1 MSNYACLE
9 RYIPLVEFMGKICGK
24 NYEIILHDVSTPE
37 RSVIAA
43 CNEHLSGRRIGDPMT
58 ELAKELLRTGVY
70 QEHDYVANYEGRT
83 RGGKRFVSSTY
94 FIKEK
99 GHLVG
104 LICVNHDVEDI
115 LVLSE
120 HLSSLLH
127 SFSLPQ
133 EEESSAYT
141 ENLDDSIPELSSN
154 LIHSTILGYGIPSDA
169 MHTADKLEIL
179 RSLEAQGV
187 FHTKGSSDRS
197 PGNCTSPT
205 PRSTATCGVSAAKQ
219 HDLPLRRFTCG
230 RDALTSRCVKR
241 PARNISFNSSYWW
254 IPDTSRSLWLCIY
267 YHYASDKGGL
277 KHEILHSL

>member
-24 NYEIILHDVSTPE
+24 SYEIILHDVSTPE

-58 ELAKELLRTGVY
+58 ELAKELLRTGAY
-70 QEHDYVANYEGRT
+70 KEHDYVANYEGRT

-120 HLSSLLH
+120 HLSNLLH

-154 LIHSTILGYGIPSDA
+154 LIHSTILGYGDPLR
-169 MHTADKLEIL
+169 MPCHTADKLEIL
-179 RSLEAQGV
+179 RSLEAPGRIPDPRAP
-187 FHTKGSSDRS
+187 SDRS
-197 PGNCTSPT
+197 PRELHISEPT
-205 PRSTATCGVSAAKQ
+205 VYRY
-219 HDLPLRRFTCG
+219 LRR
-230 RDALTSRCVKR
+230 
-241 PARNISFNSSYWW
+241 I
-254 IPDTSRSLWLCIY
+254 RSE
-267 YHYASDKGGL
+267 AT
-277 KHEILHSL
+277 

>member
-1 MSNYACLE
+1 MSNYASLE

-43 CNEHLSGRRIGDPMT
+43 CNEHLSGRRVGDPMT

-70 QEHDYVANYEGRT
+70 KEHDYVANYEGRT

-120 HLSSLLH
+120 HLSNLLH

-141 ENLDDSIPELSSN
+141 ENLDDSIPELS
-154 LIHSTILGYGIPSDA
+154 GYGIPSEA

-187 FHTKGSSDRS
+187 FQTKGSVGQVARELHISE
-197 PGNCTSPT
+197 PT
-205 PRSTATCGVSAAKQ
+205 VYRY
-219 HDLPLRRFTCG
+219 LRR
-230 RDALTSRCVKR
+230 
-241 PARNISFNSSYWW
+241 I
-254 IPDTSRSLWLCIY
+254 RSE
-267 YHYASDKGGL
+267 AT
-277 KHEILHSL
+277 

>member
-1 MSNYACLE
+1 MSNYASLE

-43 CNEHLSGRRIGDPMT
+43 CNEHLSGRRVGDPMT
-58 ELAKELLRTGVY
+58 ELAKELLRTGAY
-70 QEHDYVANYEGRT
+70 KEHDYVANYEGRT

-120 HLSSLLH
+120 HLSNLLH

-187 FHTKGSSDRS
+187 FQTKAPSDRS
-197 PGNCTSPT
+197 PGNCTSPN

-219 HDLPLRRFTCG
+219 HNLPPRRFTRR
-230 RDALTSRCVKR
+230 RDALTSRCIKR
-241 PARNISFNSSYWW
+241 PATATAF
-254 IPDTSRSLWLCIY
+254 
-267 YHYASDKGGL
+267 
-277 KHEILHSL
+277 

>member
-24 NYEIILHDVSTPE
+24 SYEIILHDVSTPE

-120 HLSSLLH
+120 HLSNLLH
-127 SFSLPQ
+127 YFSLPQ

-187 FHTKGSSDRS
+187 FHTKGSIGQVARELHISE
-197 PGNCTSPT
+197 PT
-205 PRSTATCGVSAAKQ
+205 VYRY
-219 HDLPLRRFTCG
+219 LRR
-230 RDALTSRCVKR
+230 
-241 PARNISFNSSYWW
+241 I
-254 IPDTSRSLWLCIY
+254 RSE
-267 YHYASDKGGL
+267 AT
-277 KHEILHSL
+277 

>member
-1 MSNYACLE
+1 MSNYASLE

-43 CNEHLSGRRIGDPMT
+43 CNEHLSGRRVGDPMT
-58 ELAKELLRTGVY
+58 ELAKELLRTGAY
-70 QEHDYVANYEGRT
+70 KEHDYVANYEGRT

-120 HLSSLLH
+120 HLSNLLH

-154 LIHSTILGYGIPSDA
+154 LIHSTILGYGIPSEA

-187 FHTKGSSDRS
+187 FQTQGLRRT
-197 PGNCTSPT
+197 G
-205 PRSTATCGVSAAKQ
+205 RQGTAHLRTHG
-219 HDLPLRRFTCG
+219 LPLPAAYPQRSNMTFRRGPRPFLRRSRRG
-230 RDALTSRCVKR
+230 RHRGY
-241 PARNISFNSSYWW
+241 AR
-254 IPDTSRSLWLCIY
+254 RRLQ
-267 YHYASDKGGL
+267 H
-277 KHEILHSL
+277 

>member
-58 ELAKELLRTGVY
+58 ELAKELLRTGAY
-70 QEHDYVANYEGRT
+70 KEHDYVANYEGRT
-83 RGGKRFVSSTY
+83 RGGKRFVSSTF

-99 GHLVG
+99 GQLVG

-120 HLSSLLH
+120 RLSNLLRD
-127 SFSLPQ
+127 FSLPQ
-133 EEESSAYT
+133 EEEERSAYT

-154 LIHSTILGYGIPSDA
+154 LIHSTILGYGIPSTA
-169 MHTADKLEIL
+169 MHTSDKLDIL

-187 FHTKGSSDRS
+187 FQTKGSIGQVAKELHISE
-197 PGNCTSPT
+197 PT
-205 PRSTATCGVSAAKQ
+205 AYRY
-219 HDLPLRRFTCG
+219 LRRI
-230 RDALTSRCVKR
+230 
-241 PARNISFNSSYWW
+241 RNE
-254 IPDTSRSLWLCIY
+254 T
-267 YHYASDKGGL
+267 A
-277 KHEILHSL
+277 